1 MRKFPPQCGILC
13 RLSIVL
19 AEIFA
24 SAQGNA
30 VTLHPGEVAREA
42 QIPPFIVGEIF
53 RVLSQRGYMECRRLS
68 HKRLKCTVW
77 RTSPLWASDKEAI
90 LALLQQL

>member
-1 MRKFPPQCGILC
+1 MRKFPPQCGVLC

-19 AEIFA
+19 ADIFA

-30 VTLHPGEVAREA
+30 VTLHPGEVAKEA

-53 RVLSQRGYMECRRLS
+53 RVLSQKGYMECWRLS
-68 HKRLKCTVW
+68 HKKLKCTV
-77 RTSPLWASDKEAI
+77 RRASPLWTSDKEAI